1 MLRWRSVHEAPL
13 ALSVRVVAKSWVTPG
28 SSLFVFRAFFY
39 SDWILHTRIVLRAQ
53 LAKM

>member
-1 MLRWRSVHEAPL
+1 MLSWRSVHEAPL

-39 SDWILHTRIVLRAQ
+39 SDWILHTRIVLRAS
-53 LAKM
+53 

>member
-28 SSLFVFRAFFY
+28 STSSLFVFRAFFY
-39 SDWILHTRIVLRAQ
+39 SDWILHTRIVLRAS
-53 LAKM
+53 